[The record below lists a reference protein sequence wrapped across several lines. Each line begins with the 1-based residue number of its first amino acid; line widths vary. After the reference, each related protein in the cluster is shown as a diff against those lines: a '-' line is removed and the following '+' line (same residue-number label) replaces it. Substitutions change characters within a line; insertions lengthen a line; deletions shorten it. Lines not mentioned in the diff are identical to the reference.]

1 MLKIYKNKSTTFKC
15 EVLVE
20 AEGQNV
26 KDIKSRLIL
35 YPSNDNRNVMFEG
48 VVQDSICS
56 IEINPNVNI
65 NKNGK
70 AVLEVI
76 IDDATIFAPWNST
89 YEIVTETVKVESAQL
104 IYDANKARVIVN
116 EIKEVQPKKEV
127 KPAVKLE
134 AKKVTKIIKK
144 EKSFDNL
151 LQEAANMIKDDTTES
166 KKLLK
171 VYNESIKSLAREDL
185 AKMVKHVT
193 VNYIPT
199 KESLAWAKKVLG
211 ESKSTKAKLLM
222 YCNEIKK

>member
-1 MLKIYKNKSTTFKC
+1 MLKIYKNKNTMFKC

-26 KDIKSRLIL
+26 TNIKSRLIL
-35 YPSNDNRNVMFEG
+35 YPTNDSRNVMYEG
-48 VVQDSICS
+48 VIQNNICS
-56 IEINPNVNI
+56 ININPNINI
-65 NKNGK
+65 NKSGK

-116 EIKEVQPKKEV
+116 EIKQ
-127 KPAVKLE
+127 AVPTKSN
-134 AKKVTKIIKK
+134 KKVVPITKKK
-144 EKSFDNL
+144 SISEL
-151 LQEAANMIKDDTTES
+151 VEEAASMIMDDTVDN

-171 VYNESIKSLAREDL
+171 IYNESLKSLPKNDL
-185 AKMVKHVT
+185 KQMVEFVKT
-193 VNYIPT
+193 GYKPT
-199 KESLAWAKKVLG
+199 KESLSWGKKVLG
-211 ESKSTKAKLLM
+211 ETKSIKSKILM